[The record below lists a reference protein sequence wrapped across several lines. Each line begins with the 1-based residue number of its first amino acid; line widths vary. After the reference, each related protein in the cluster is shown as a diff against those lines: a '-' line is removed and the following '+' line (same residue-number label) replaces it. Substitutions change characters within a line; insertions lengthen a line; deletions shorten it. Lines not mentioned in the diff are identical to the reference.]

1 MPPAQPV
8 RAENLGSRKAGV
20 YEPWDRGPVPIHRI
34 QPPAADSG
42 ATPGGLALLRGAGGA
57 RYTPAMAYDARV
69 ILTAYNQLHFLRRV
83 LRGYLRQSHTHYA
96 ITVADDG
103 SKDGTDAFIQSMVEP
118 FAERGIRLE
127 HIWQEDDGWRKCRIL
142 NRAVAQ
148 APDEPLLIF
157 SDGDCIPPRD
167 YIATH
172 VEAHVPRSFHVA
184 GGVRLSKEVSETI
197 TEADVDSGHFET
209 LAEEVHHKDARRRYR
224 KSKWGT
230 LVRRRRRPKILG
242 LNFAVDRSLFVA
254 VNGFDENFRSYAL
267 EDSDIRDRLMRLRP
281 RPIIRN
287 MYGTNEVFH
296 LWHPSS
302 DPTRG
307 RKTQWD
313 YYTSKRP
320 IACENGYAQHVEG

>member
-1 MPPAQPV
+1 MPPAQPI
-8 RAENLGSRKAGV
+8 RAEIRGSREGEEYTSVGTGV
-20 YEPWDRGPVPIHRI
+20 PSHPTPFWGLLS
-34 QPPAADSG
+34 AAQI
-42 ATPGGLALLRGAGGA
+42 ALLGTSTRS
-57 RYTPAMAYDARV
+57 RYTPDMAYDARV

-83 LRGYLRQSHTHYA
+83 LRGYLRQSHTHFA

-103 SKDGTDAFIQSMVEP
+103 SSDGSEAFIQSMVAP
-118 FAERGIRLE
+118 FAERGILLE
-127 HIWQEDDGWRKCRIL
+127 HLWQEDDGWRKCRIL
-142 NRAVAQ
+142 NRAVAE
-148 APDEPLLIF
+148 APNEPLLVF
-157 SDGDCIPPRD
+157 SDGDCIPPGD
-167 YIATH
+167 YIKTH

-184 GGVRLSKEVSETI
+184 GGVRLSQGVSEGVS
-197 TEADVDSGHFET
+197 EDDVDAGRFET
-209 LAEEVHHKDARRRYR
+209 LAEDEHKKDARRRYR

-242 LNFAVDRSLFVA
+242 LNFAVDRALFEA

-313 YYTSKRP
+313 YYVSKRP
-320 IACENGYAQHVEG
+320 VACERGYSQHLPGAAS